1 MSDTQ
6 PMHKTVAVRLS
17 DELLRTAK
25 EESRIA
31 GISLSD
37 AIRISLS
44 DWVKQKKRNRYR
56 EKIEDDELSSKVKGQ
71 RSNDELLQLIKK
83 LTSEMQ

>member
-1 MSDTQ
+1 MSDSQ
-6 PMHKTVAVRLS
+6 PMQKTVAVRLS
-17 DELLRTAK
+17 KNLLSAAK

-31 GISLSD
+31 GISVSD

-44 DWVKQKKRNRYR
+44 DWVKHQKRNRYK
-56 EKIEDDELSSKVKGQ
+56 EQLEDEELSSKVSGQ
-71 RSNDELLQLIKK
+71 RSNEELLQLIKK

>member
-17 DELLRTAK
+17 DDLLRTAK
-25 EESRIA
+25 EESRMA

-37 AIRISLS
+37 AIRISLA

-56 EKIEDDELSSKVKGQ
+56 ERIEDEELSSKVNGQ
-71 RSNDELLQLIKK
+71 RSNEELLQLIRK

>member
-1 MSDTQ
+1 MCSQ
-6 PMHKTVAVRLS
+6 SMQKTVAVRLS
-17 DELLRTAK
+17 ENLLSAAK

-31 GISLSD
+31 GISVSD

-44 DWVKQKKRNRYR
+44 DWVKHQKRNRYR
-56 EKIEDDELSSKVKGQ
+56 ERLEDEELSSKVSGQ
-71 RSNDELLQLIKK
+71 RSNEELLQLIKK